1 MPGKAYIHTFGCQM
15 NEYDSARMMGLLQ
28 KMGFDPAGSP
38 EEADVIIVN
47 TCSVREKAEQKV
59 YSLLGRLK
67 VHKKRRGATIAV
79 GGCVAQQ
86 LGEKIFEKAPYVD
99 VVFGTHNIDR
109 LPEMISRA
117 RGEGERVSGLEMWER
132 PSTFEGD
139 QYLEEGTVKA
149 YVTIMTGCDNFCAY
163 CIVPL
168 VRGREY
174 SRPSREVLDEV
185 RRLAER
191 GVKEVILLGQNV
203 NSYGKKNG
211 DCSFPHLLRQVCR
224 IDGIE
229 RVRFVTSHP
238 KDFSDDLV
246 SCFGEFEK
254 LCPHLHLPAQ
264 SGSDRILER
273 MGRKY
278 TRDHYLSIVEKLR
291 KVRPD
296 ITFSSDFIVG
306 FPGETDEDFRQ
317 TLSLIEEVR
326 YDISFSFRYSPRPGT
341 RAAGFEDQVPEEVKR
356 ERLIELQSLQNRI
369 TLENYRSMVGKKVE
383 VLVEGPSKRDDNKYT
398 GRTPCN
404 KVVNFEA
411 REDVKG
417 QFITV
422 EIVDAFSH
430 SLAGRPV

>member
-1 MPGKAYIHTFGCQM
+1 MKKAFIHTFGCQM

-28 KMGFDPAGSP
+28 RLGYEPAKGP
-38 EEADVIIVN
+38 EEAELIIVN

-67 VHKKRRGATIAV
+67 RYKSENGAVIAV

-99 VVFGTHNIDR
+99 IVFGTHNIDR
-109 LPEMISRA
+109 LPDMVKEA
-117 RGEGERVSGLEMWER
+117 RKRKTRLSGLDMWEI

-139 QYLEEGTVKA
+139 QFLEEGSVKA
-149 YVTIMTGCDNFCAY
+149 YVTVMTGCDNFCAY

-174 SRPSREVLDEV
+174 SRASKDVLREVE
-185 RRLAER
+185 RLAEK
-191 GVKEVILLGQNV
+191 GIVEVILLGQNV

-211 DCSFPHLLRQVCR
+211 DCSFPELLRMVSR
-224 IDGIE
+224 IDGI
-229 RVRFVTSHP
+229 RRIRFVTSHP
-238 KDFSDDLV
+238 KDFSDELV
-246 SCFGEFEK
+246 ECFAELEK

-264 SGSDRILER
+264 SGSNRILER

-278 TRDHYLSIVEKLR
+278 TREHYLSIIEKL
-291 KVRPD
+291 KKARPE

-306 FPGETDEDFRQ
+306 FPGETEEDFRE

-341 RAAGFEDQVPEEVKR
+341 RAATFENQIDEDVKR
-356 ERLIELQSLQNRI
+356 RRLMELQELQNRI
-369 TLENYRSMVGKKVE
+369 TLENYRKLVGKKVE
-383 VLVEGPSKRDDNKYT
+383 VLVEGKSKRDDNKYT

-417 QFITV
+417 KIIQVNIT
-422 EIVDAFSH
+422 DAFSH
-430 SLAGRPV
+430 SLAGFA